1 MQTDMVAPGLERI
14 VRPDAVLQV
23 IATKT
28 VTGEGPVWNAREGY
42 LLWVDIVGDTIWQWK
57 PGVGTSVFLR
67 PSGRANGMTYDR
79 QGRLVVAGWA
89 SRTIWRM
96 EPDGSIVTL
105 ASHYQGKKINTPND
119 LVVKSDGAIYW
130 TDSAGALFNTGMA
143 GPGDDLQQ
151 YLDFRAVFRL
161 SPDGST
167 VTPVIEDCP
176 GPNGIAFSPDE
187 SVLYI
192 VDSRRR
198 HIRAFDVQPDGTVRN
213 PRVLYEFKGTEDKA
227 PDGIKVDREGN
238 MYAAGPGGVH
248 VVDPRGNLLGR
259 LVTPE
264 LVTNMGWGDA
274 DWRTLYV
281 TGRRSVYRVRLGI
294 AGVPV

>member
-1 MQTDMVAPGLERI
+1 VETDMVAPGLEQI
-14 VRPDAVLQV
+14 VPPDATFEV

-42 LLWVDIVGDTIWQWK
+42 LLWVDIVGDTIWKWQ
-57 PGVGTSVFLR
+57 PGVDVSVFLR
-67 PSGRANGMTYDR
+67 PSGHANGMTYDR

-89 SRTIWRM
+89 SRSIWRM
-96 EPDGSIVTL
+96 EPDGSIITI
-105 ASHYQGKKINTPND
+105 ASHYEGKKINTPND

-130 TDSAGALFNTGMA
+130 TDSTGFSNPGMV

-192 VDSRRR
+192 VDSRQR
-198 HIRAFDVQPDGTVRN
+198 HIRAFDVQTDGTMRN
-213 PRVLYEFKGTEDKA
+213 PRVLYEFQGTEDKA

-238 MYAAGPGGVH
+238 MYAAGPGGIH

-259 LVTPE
+259 LLTPE
-264 LVTNMGWGDA
+264 LVTNMGWGNA

-281 TGRRSVYRVRLGI
+281 TGRRSVYRLKLNI